1 MSIKTPSWYQEMNLF
16 FQRVK
21 EDRVSAYA
29 AQASFFLILSAFPF
43 LILILTCIRFL
54 PLTDNDLIFA
64 LEYMLPAEVHDM
76 IISIVMEFVN
86 RSSSTLLSF
95 SIIITIW
102 TAAKGL
108 MTISDGLN
116 SVYRTNEN
124 RNYFILR
131 GIAMIHTLVVL
142 VAMLVLIVLFVF
154 GNTLYNWISGKFTMI
169 HGVATFIISIR
180 IVIGFVLLFIM
191 FVAMYR
197 ELANHKITIRMAAP
211 GALFS
216 TVSWMGVSFLFSLYI
231 NHFGNLS
238 KVYGSLAG
246 LAIAMIWMYMM
257 MLLLFWGAEINVYL
271 TEHYPEYF
279 ADKHILFKR
288 NHRRSEVEHSPD
300 KMDTVIDCSK
310 IKS

>member
-1 MSIKTPSWYQEMNLF
+1 MSMKTPSWYQEMNLF

-43 LILILTCIRFL
+43 LILMLTCIRFL
-54 PLTDNDLIFA
+54 PITDDDLIFT

-154 GNTLYNWISGKFTMI
+154 GNTLYNWITSKYTMF
-169 HGVATFIISIR
+169 HGIATFIISIR
-180 IVIGFVLLFIM
+180 IVIGFVLLFVM

-231 NHFGNLS
+231 NHFSNLS

-257 MLLLFWGAEINVYL
+257 MMLLF
-271 TEHYPEYF
+271 
-279 ADKHILFKR
+279 
-288 NHRRSEVEHSPD
+288 
-300 KMDTVIDCSK
+300 
-310 IKS
+310 

>member
-1 MSIKTPSWYQEMNLF
+1 MIEEKELAMKLKMPVWYQELDQF
-16 FQRVK
+16 FKRGK

-54 PLTDNDLIFA
+54 PLTDDDLIFA
-64 LEYMLPAEVHDM
+64 LEYMLPANVHDTV
-76 IISIVMEFVN
+76 ISIVMEFVN

-116 SVYRTNEN
+116 SVYRTNES

-142 VAMLVLIVLFVF
+142 VAMLVLLVLFVF
-154 GNTLYNWISGKFTMI
+154 GNTLYNWISSKLTMFHNI
-169 HGVATFIISIR
+169 ATFIISIR
-180 IVIGFVLLFIM
+180 IVIGFILLFIM

-216 TVSWMGVSFLFSLYI
+216 TVSWMAVSFLFSLYI
-231 NHFGNLS
+231 NHFSNLS

-271 TEHYPEYF
+271 TSHYPERF
-279 ADKHILFKR
+279 PEKKR
-288 NHRRSEVEHSPD
+288 RKKRVKPVQEV
-300 KMDTVIDCSK
+300 KNL
-310 IKS
+310 